1 MAGFQQHPLTT
12 AALMVLMAIAES
24 ACHKKP
30 IVVPVAPQPAP
41 AATPPEVTP
50 PPATVTPPIQ
60 VEPPPTPPTTTPT
73 PPAEEPPKPPIRRP
87 PRTPPPSTTASPTQP
102 PRLGDLLTPQQQ
114 RQYNTDIDQSL
125 GRAQASLRSI
135 GGRQLN
141 AEQHER
147 VVQVENFIQQ
157 AQATRKSN
165 LPGAKSLAERAE
177 VLARDLVASLH

>member
-12 AALMVLMAIAES
+12 TVLMVLMAMAET

-30 IVVPVAPQPAP
+30 IVLPVAPQPAP
-41 AATPPEVTP
+41 VAAPPEVTP
-50 PPATVTPPIQ
+50 PVAVTPPSQ
-60 VEPPPTPPTTTPT
+60 VEPPVTPPP
-73 PPAEEPPKPPIRRP
+73 EEPPKPQPPIRRP
-87 PRTPPPSTTASPTQP
+87 TRPAPSGPAAPIQP

-114 RQYNTDIDQSL
+114 RQYNNDIDRSL

-135 GGRQLN
+135 GGRQLS

-157 AQATRKSN
+157 AQAARKSN

-177 VLARDLVASLH
+177 VLARDLAASLH